1 NTPGYSTFRC
11 YPDLRVLQ
19 IGIRAKVI
27 ENQVVAALSIPVS
40 EMIDIG
46 VPIDEDVSALRFRVE
61 IVESENASL
70 LSRIKTL
77 EAINMITH
85 SQERRTRSRMEQQLA
100 LVGET
105 LRGMRVEMGAL
116 RAQQR
121 QGVRA
126 PESHDTPEDANSHTK
141 LFHATFSR

>member
-1 NTPGYSTFRC
+1 M
-11 YPDLRVLQ
+11 
-19 IGIRAKVI
+19 
-27 ENQVVAALSIPVS
+27 VAPSIPVS

-46 VPIDEDVSALRFRVE
+46 VDAIHPEPVDIFPAATVMRTLAQHGEALQGIYEHLQGVHIDEDVSALRFKVE

-70 LSRIKTL
+70 LGRIKTL
-77 EAINMITH
+77 EAINTITR

-100 LVGET
+100 LVEET
-105 LRGMRVEMGAL
+105 LRGMLGAL

-126 PESHDTPEDANSHTK
+126 PEPHDAPEDADSHT
-141 LFHATFSR
+141 

>member
-1 NTPGYSTFRC
+1 M
-11 YPDLRVLQ
+11 
-19 IGIRAKVI
+19 
-27 ENQVVAALSIPVS
+27 VAL
-40 EMIDIG
+40 
-46 VPIDEDVSALRFRVE
+46 FYTRVE

-126 PESHDTPEDANSHTK
+126 PEPHERHQRMRIAKS
-141 LFHATFSR
+141 LV